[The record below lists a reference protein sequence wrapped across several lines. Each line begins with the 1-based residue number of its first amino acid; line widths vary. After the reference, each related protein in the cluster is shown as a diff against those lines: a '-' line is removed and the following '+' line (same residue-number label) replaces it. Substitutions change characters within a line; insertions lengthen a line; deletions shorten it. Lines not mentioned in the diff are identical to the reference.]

1 MVLWWKSYLGGYGEG
16 AEFYELGCE
25 GRHCCVLSLLIA
37 LAREWNYV
45 VSVSMEGVIEVGA
58 AT

>member
-1 MVLWWKSYLGGYGEG
+1 MGGYGEG